1 MHSEGLGFTESQG
14 TGTPPKRSL
23 IQFRHPWSQRGSPS
37 YNGGSKTPGLL
48 GPCLLWALPSPTA
61 THSEHAKGWTGSH
74 RPWAAQSE
82 HKKKLAFNQGSRPP
96 ILLSTSPVV
105 SGFIPVRNLFTH
117 NSQWISA
124 SLIKPWL
131 TYIQRE
137 QILSTSGQVWAN
149 YMPRHPG
156 LLLSLHVLVTLRK
169 ASENS
174 SAGGGWERRGSPDL
188 GTVGSWNHIP
198 VLPTKSYVRGVDTV
212 RESQCS
218 PLQFLLLCNTQ
229 LHQELD
235 IIAPLLPTP
244 PNSSPCWP

>member
-1 MHSEGLGFTESQG
+1 MPGLPRKEKKELSRDCNHSQLAHSSLEKPLARLCLLRGTLPHMHSEGLGFTESQG

-37 YNGGSKTPGLL
+37 YNGGSKIPGLL

-105 SGFIPVRNLFTH
+105 SGFIPVRNLFPH

-131 TYIQRE
+131 TYIQRADSFN
-137 QILSTSGQVWAN
+137 IWTGV
-149 YMPRHPG
+149 G
-156 LLLSLHVLVTLRK
+156 KLHAK
-169 ASENS
+169 ASRLAVVPARIGDSKESLREQLSWGRLGKEGESRLGHCGFLEPHPS
-174 SAGGGWERRGSPDL
+174 SA
-188 GTVGSWNHIP
+188 N
-198 VLPTKSYVRGVDTV
+198 
-212 RESQCS
+212 
-218 PLQFLLLCNTQ
+218 
-229 LHQELD
+229 
-235 IIAPLLPTP
+235 
-244 PNSSPCWP
+244 